1 MSISEIRLQNNSELV
16 TYLNNAVTD
25 YELVKRKIWY
35 EMTDINF
42 NNKYKSDADYE
53 KHCRTIYGMHS

>member
-16 TYLNNAVTD
+16 TYLNTAVTD
-25 YELVKRKIWY
+25 YEFVKRKIWY

-42 NNKYKSDADYE
+42 NNKYKFSFAY
-53 KHCRTIYGMHS
+53 